1 MRDTACSSGDP
12 LTGVAP
18 SDEALG
24 VSPPCLHPDPSHRG
38 PRQGASVHHAF
49 SSGRSRLRFSPVE
62 RTLQRGRPPPAP
74 AACGLAE
81 GTSAV
86 RTPWGAGGALE
97 REAGCVACCSSGFSI
112 SQRIFDLKKKSAF
125 WHRSCCS
132 RPSSKTSIP
141 SAGSQRQG
149 LGPGFFCLGGT
160 IFTQVGPA
168 EGAAV
173 GETGPGGGA
182 ESDLATQGRPV

>member
-1 MRDTACSSGDP
+1 MRPWVSLPLVCFLTL
-12 LTGVAP
+12 LTGGLARGP
-18 SDEALG
+18 PFTTL
-24 VSPPCLHPDPSHRG
+24 SPPAEAGCASLLWRG
-38 PRQGASVHHAF
+38 PCSGA
-49 SSGRSRLRFSPVE
+49 G
-62 RTLQRGRPPPAP
+62 PPAP

-97 REAGCVACCSSGFSI
+97 REAGCDACCSSGFSI